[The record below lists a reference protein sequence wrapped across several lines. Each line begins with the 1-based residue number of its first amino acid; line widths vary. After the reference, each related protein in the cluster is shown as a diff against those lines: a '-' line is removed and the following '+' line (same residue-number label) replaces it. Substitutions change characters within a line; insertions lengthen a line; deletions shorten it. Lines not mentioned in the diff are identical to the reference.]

1 MKGLFILLR
10 HQGVHNCCC
19 ICHEWWRRIN
29 YFCSGSR
36 NEYKQNKVPNFPQ
49 FPARVFIFIQHT
61 KLQNYYDLKQLFFTK
76 ERTFLQGVKC
86 HNSSLVSPASAQ
98 LQQQPWPRPSPARP
112 SHLFCNLLSLLA
124 AANIG
129 TTASP
134 QLQLNSNRKIL
145 YIYRFR
151 SNKGRKNIFLNFIC
165 CESYPAFP
173 I

>member
-1 MKGLFILLR
+1 MYVKFCPLFSAPGWILSHFVCNEIIFILLP
-10 HQGVHNCCC
+10 HQGVHNWCC

-86 HNSSLVSPASAQ
+86 HNSSLVYTASAQ
-98 LQQQPWPRPSPARP
+98 LQQQPWPSPAQPSPAQP

-134 QLQLNSNRKIL
+134 QLQLNSNR
-145 YIYRFR
+145 
-151 SNKGRKNIFLNFIC
+151 
-165 CESYPAFP
+165 
-173 I
+173 

>member
-1 MKGLFILLR
+1 MSNFVLYFLHQDGNYLISFVMKGLFILLR

-86 HNSSLVSPASAQ
+86 HNSSLVYTASAQ
-98 LQQQPWPRPSPARP
+98 LQQQPWPSPGQPSPAQP
-112 SHLFCNLLSLLA
+112 LVLQSA
-124 AANIG
+124 V
-129 TTASP
+129 TAGS
-134 QLQLNSNRKIL
+134 R
-145 YIYRFR
+145 
-151 SNKGRKNIFLNFIC
+151 
-165 CESYPAFP
+165 
-173 I
+173 